1 MSKAISDLIEISQYA
16 GTRVD
21 YTQGG
26 GGNTSVKDGGV
37 MYIKASGFKLKDI
50 DETTAYVPMDLD
62 KIKSFF
68 ESVDLSDGRDYDA
81 LNKQVTAEATLKLE
95 GLAALRPSVE
105 VGFHSVLK
113 KYVIH
118 THSVYANLLT
128 CAVKGKE
135 LAEKTP
141 VKVTDASGKPLA
153 EVTLGERHEKW
164 GMGRYAEFS
173 GAAVLVSDTLD
184 AFGDDP
190 KSWCDT
196 KIVDE
201 PRISF
206 TKLAAPDL
214 ADDVTGFAT
223 GVVAKVKIGDDTNR
237 VATVGAK
244 VKDGSGRYLK
254 VDGMKWIFEV
264 PDYSVSSL
272 LPKPEEPKSEEPKAE
287 DAKPEEPKAEE
298 PKPEL

>member
-1 MSKAISDLIEISQYA
+1 MKTSNLVVL
-16 GTRVD
+16 GT
-21 YTQGG
+21 
-26 GGNTSVKDGGV
+26 
-37 MYIKASGFKLKDI
+37 A
-50 DETTAYVPMDLD
+50 A
-62 KIKSFF
+62 
-68 ESVDLSDGRDYDA
+68 
-81 LNKQVTAEATLKLE
+81 
-95 GLAALRPSVE
+95 AALIVAAVATSGSGRSRQPQLNGKRI
-105 VGFHSVLK
+105 VGDFAVADAAKVDIGGKVVLSSGEGGWK
-113 KYVIH
+113 IDTMQDYPADTSKI
-118 THSVYANLLT
+118 SENLMKLQELK
-128 CAVKGKE
+128 VGQVVRGKE